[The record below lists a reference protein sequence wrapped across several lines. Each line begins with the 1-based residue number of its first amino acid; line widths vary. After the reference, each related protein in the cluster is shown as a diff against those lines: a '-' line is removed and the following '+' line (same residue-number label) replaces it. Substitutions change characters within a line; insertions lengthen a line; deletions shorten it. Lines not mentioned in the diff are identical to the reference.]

1 MTVVLH
7 LLPST
12 VWNGGRRAPIV
23 PESLATEG
31 FVHCTADDETLLR
44 VANQFYT
51 KVPGTMVA
59 ISIDLDRV
67 SAEVKWEHPPGSD
80 PLTSIAFPHVYGPI
94 PRTSVVSSRLMQR
107 ADDGSYTGYGPR
119 RAVISDSAPILPS
132 RDLEATAGWYEQL
145 GFENRIVYPKQYLML
160 QRDGFDLHFFYQ
172 QNLFPV
178 HNDHG
183 AYIWVDDAAALH
195 AEWSTSGAPGKHG
208 PPEHTDYGLDEGHYI
223 DPDGNLIRYGS
234 PSR

>member
-7 LLPST
+7 LLPSA
-12 VWNGGRRAPIV
+12 VWNGGSDAPIV

-67 SAEVKWEHPPGSD
+67 SADVKWEHPPGID

-94 PRTSVVSSRLMQR
+94 PRTSVVSSRVMQR
-107 ADDGSYTGYGPR
+107 ADDGSYTGYG
-119 RAVISDSAPILPS
+119 SPIP
-132 RDLEATAGWYEQL
+132 
-145 GFENRIVYPKQYLML
+145 
-160 QRDGFDLHFFYQ
+160 
-172 QNLFPV
+172 
-178 HNDHG
+178 
-183 AYIWVDDAAALH
+183 
-195 AEWSTSGAPGKHG
+195 
-208 PPEHTDYGLDEGHYI
+208 
-223 DPDGNLIRYGS
+223 
-234 PSR
+234 

>member
-23 PESLATEG
+23 PDSLATEG

-51 KVPGTMVA
+51 KAPGTMVA

-94 PRTSVVSSRLMQR
+94 PRTSVLLTRLMQR
-107 ADDGSYTGYGPR
+107 ADDGTYIGYGPS
-119 RAVISDSAPILPS
+119 RAV
-132 RDLEATAGWYEQL
+132 
-145 GFENRIVYPKQYLML
+145 N
-160 QRDGFDLHFFYQ
+160 
-172 QNLFPV
+172 
-178 HNDHG
+178 ND
-183 AYIWVDDAAALH
+183 
-195 AEWSTSGAPGKHG
+195 
-208 PPEHTDYGLDEGHYI
+208 
-223 DPDGNLIRYGS
+223 
-234 PSR
+234 

>member
-23 PESLATEG
+23 PDSLATEG

-94 PRTSVVSSRLMQR
+94 PRTSVVLSRLMHR
-107 ADDGSYTGYGPR
+107 ADDGTYIGYGP
-119 RAVISDSAPILPS
+119 P
-132 RDLEATAGWYEQL
+132 EQ
-145 GFENRIVYPKQYLML
+145 
-160 QRDGFDLHFFYQ
+160 
-172 QNLFPV
+172 
-178 HNDHG
+178 
-183 AYIWVDDAAALH
+183 
-195 AEWSTSGAPGKHG
+195 
-208 PPEHTDYGLDEGHYI
+208 TD
-223 DPDGNLIRYGS
+223 
-234 PSR
+234 

>member
-12 VWNGGRRAPIV
+12 VWNGGSHAPIV

-94 PRTSVVSSRLMQR
+94 PRTSVVLTRLMQR
-107 ADDGSYTGYGPR
+107 AHDGSYTGYG
-119 RAVISDSAPILPS
+119 S
-132 RDLEATAGWYEQL
+132 
-145 GFENRIVYPKQYLML
+145 
-160 QRDGFDLHFFYQ
+160 
-172 QNLFPV
+172 
-178 HNDHG
+178 
-183 AYIWVDDAAALH
+183 
-195 AEWSTSGAPGKHG
+195 
-208 PPEHTDYGLDEGHYI
+208 EHS
-223 DPDGNLIRYGS
+223 N
-234 PSR
+234 

>member
-12 VWNGGRRAPIV
+12 VWNAGRRTPIV

-59 ISIDLDRV
+59 ISIDLYRV

-80 PLTSIAFPHVYGPI
+80 PLTAIAFPHVYGPI
-94 PRTSVVSSRLMQR
+94 PRTSVVSSRVMQR
-107 ADDGSYTGYGPR
+107 ADDGSYTGY
-119 RAVISDSAPILPS
+119 DSP
-132 RDLEATAGWYEQL
+132 T
-145 GFENRIVYPKQYLML
+145 
-160 QRDGFDLHFFYQ
+160 
-172 QNLFPV
+172 
-178 HNDHG
+178 
-183 AYIWVDDAAALH
+183 
-195 AEWSTSGAPGKHG
+195 
-208 PPEHTDYGLDEGHYI
+208 PERSL
-223 DPDGNLIRYGS
+223 
-234 PSR
+234 